1 MNLDPRIVQQEIA
14 NLLLQYPELQEDD
27 QLRVDMIEGET
38 EAFSLLSRIVRKI
51 GENKALAEGTDAYAK
66 EIGERSARIG
76 RRVEA
81 FRLLAFKIMEYGA
94 IKKAELPEATLSI
107 RAGAPKVI
115 ITDEYLLPPSCVRKN
130 PTPDKTKIKD
140 LLSKGEQVPGALLSN
155 AETYL
160 SIRIR

>member
-38 EAFSLLSRIVRKI
+38 EAFSLLSRIVRMI
-51 GENKALAEGTDAYAK
+51 GENKALAEGIDRYVLELQK
-66 EIGERSARIG
+66 RSARIE

-81 FRLLAFKIMEYGA
+81 FRSLAVKIMEYGA

-107 RAGAPKVI
+107 RPGTPKVI
-115 ITDEYLLPPSCVRKN
+115 VTDEALLPDKCVRIKRE
-130 PTPDKTKIKD
+130 PDKTTIKD
-140 LLSKGEQVPGALLSN
+140 LLSKGAQIPGAVLSN
-155 AETYL
+155 SEPSL
-160 SIRIR
+160 SIRIK